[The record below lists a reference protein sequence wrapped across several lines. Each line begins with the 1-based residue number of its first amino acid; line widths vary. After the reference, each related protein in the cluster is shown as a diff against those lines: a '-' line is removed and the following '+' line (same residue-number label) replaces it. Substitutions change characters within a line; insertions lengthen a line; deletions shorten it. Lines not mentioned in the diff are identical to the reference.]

1 MPKIK
6 KIKLQNTEYDLYDA
20 QALHSGDS
28 GTANITVSK
37 ATNADNATNAVNAEN
52 AQTAEVANK
61 VGTSTVGSASKPVY
75 MSNGVPTELGY
86 TIETSVPSGAVFTDT
101 ITTNVVVSETQ
112 PTGQNVGDFWYKE
125 ITQQA

>member
-28 GTANITVSK
+28 GTANITVS
-37 ATNADNATNAVNAEN
+37 NATNAVNATN
-52 AQTAEVANK
+52 ATTASK
-61 VGTSTVGSASKPVY
+61 IGTSTVGGTTQPVY
-75 MSNGVPTELGY
+75 INNGVPTQLSY
-86 TIETSVPSGAVFTDT
+86 TIGKSVPSDAKFTDT

-112 PTGQNVGDFWYKE
+112 PTGQNVGDFWYK
-125 ITQQA
+125 IKS

>member
-28 GTANITVSK
+28 GTADITVSN
-37 ATNADNATNAVNAEN
+37 ATNATNAVNATN
-52 AQTAEVANK
+52 ATTASK
-61 VGTSTVGSASKPVY
+61 IGTSTVGGTTQPVY
-75 MSNGVPTELGY
+75 INNGVPTKLNY
-86 TIETSVPSGAVFTDT
+86 TIGKSVPSDAKFTDT

-112 PTGQNVGDFWYKE
+112 PTGQNVGDFWYKVKS
-125 ITQQA
+125 